1 MSCDFLSLARPGVQ
15 KLSPYVPGKPVEE
28 LAREFG
34 LRPQDIVKLASNENP
49 LGPSPAVR
57 EAIAAAL
64 AELTRYPD
72 GNGFALKQ
80 ALAAKLGVDTAG
92 ITLGN
97 GSNDILELVT
107 RAFVGPEHEVVFS
120 DHAFAVY
127 PIVTQAVGAKAVSVP
142 AKDWGHDLDAMAAAI
157 TAATRVVFIANPN
170 NPTGTWIERAALES
184 FLDRV
189 PENVIVVL
197 DEAYTEYVETDDV
210 PNGVDYLARYPNLL
224 VSRTFSKAYGL
235 AALRVGYGLSNPAV
249 ADALNRVRQPFN
261 VNSLALAAALAAL
274 QDEAYLIESR
284 RINRQG
290 MQQLEDGCAALGLS
304 WIPSRGNFLAI
315 DLGREAA
322 PVFQALLRAGVIVR
336 PVANYGMPNHLRVT
350 IGLPA
355 ENQRF
360 LDVLKQVLSRG

>member
-1 MSCDFLSLARPGVQ
+1 MHFQQLQPGA
-15 KLSPYVPGKPVEE
+15 LGRHLDIGHRELCRAEPG
-28 LAREFG
+28 
-34 LRPQDIVKLASNENP
+34 D
-49 LGPSPAVR
+49 
-57 EAIAAAL
+57 
-64 AELTRYPD
+64 
-72 GNGFALKQ
+72 
-80 ALAAKLGVDTAG
+80 
-92 ITLGN
+92 
-97 GSNDILELVT
+97 
-107 RAFVGPEHEVVFS
+107 EVVYAWRSFE
-120 DHAFAVY
+120 AY
-127 PIVTQAVGAKAVSVP
+127 PIAVTAAGARSVQVP
-142 AKDWGHDLDAMAAAI
+142 LRADGHHDLDAMAAAI
-157 TAATRVVFIANPN
+157 TERTRVVMVCTPN
-170 NPTGTWIERAALES
+170 NPTGPAVSQAELDA
-184 FLDRV
+184 FLARV
-189 PENVIVVL
+189 PAHVVAVV
-197 DEAYTEYVETDDV
+197 DEAYLEFVRMPDAVDGLATYRAH
-210 PNGVDYLARYPNLL
+210 PNVVLF
-224 VSRTFSKAYGL
+224 RTFSKAYGL
-235 AALRVGYGLSNPAV
+235 ASLRVGYGLSTAVV
-249 ADALNRVRQPFN
+249 ADVLNRVRQPFN